1 MDPLRAAVLL
11 LVCLPALSGALPQST
26 PAGAGGD
33 SNDHE
38 VRRLAEQARTDVAA
52 GDAAG
57 AMALLQQ
64 ALAISPNAPQPN
76 LQLGRLMLE
85 QKRYPEAMDRFETVL
100 AIDRRSAEARRG
112 EFDAATSL
120 ALESKRE
127 GNQQAALACL
137 EHARESLPDDAVLL
151 RYVGVQAFDMHL
163 LAAAAEALQ
172 ASIKLAPT
180 DVQTTYALARVEA
193 EQQLPVQA
201 ERDFRAYLA
210 ARPSDASAH
219 YGLGHLLQT
228 QLRLDDA
235 AAEFRRSIELQP
247 VQTESYYQL
256 GQMALDAHRD
266 DEAARLFEQT
276 LARAPQHGGSLTG
289 LGIVAF
295 RAKRYDEAAKRL
307 REAVAAAPDYQP
319 AHYYLG
325 LSLGRMQDAEGAAR
339 ELKVAADLATEQQGK
354 GAPLPAGAVR

>member
-1 MDPLRAAVLL
+1 MNPLRAAVLL
-11 LVCLPALSGALPQST
+11 LVLLAPLRFARAQGN

-33 SNDHE
+33 ASEVE
-38 VRRLAEQARTDVAA
+38 VRRLVEAARADAIA

-57 AMALLQQ
+57 AVALLQQ
-64 ALAISPNAPQPN
+64 ALALSPNAPEPN
-76 LQLGRLMLE
+76 LQLGGLMLE

-100 AIDRRSAEARRG
+100 ATNRQSPEARRG
-112 EFDAATSL
+112 EFEAATAL

-127 GNQQAALACL
+127 GDQEAALACL
-137 EHARESLPDDAVLL
+137 QHARESLPDDPVLL
-151 RYVGVQAFDMHL
+151 RYAGVQAFEMHR

-172 ASIKLAPT
+172 ASLALAPA
-180 DVQTTYALARVEA
+180 DVQTTYARARVEA

-201 ERDFRAYLA
+201 ERDFRTYLT
-210 ARPSDASAH
+210 ARPNDASGH

-228 QLRLDDA
+228 QLRVDDA

-276 LARAPQHGGSLTG
+276 LRRAPQHGGSLTG

-295 RAKRYDEAAKRL
+295 RAKRYDEAATRL
-307 REAVAAAPDYQP
+307 REAVAAAPEYQP

-325 LSLGRMQDAEGAAR
+325 LSLGRLQDAEGSAR
-339 ELKVAADLATEQQGK
+339 ELKVAAELAAEQQGK